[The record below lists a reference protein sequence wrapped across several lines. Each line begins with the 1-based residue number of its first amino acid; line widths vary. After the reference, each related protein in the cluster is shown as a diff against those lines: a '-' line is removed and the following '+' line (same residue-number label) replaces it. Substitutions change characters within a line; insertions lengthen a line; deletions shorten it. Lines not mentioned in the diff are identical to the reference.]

1 MVNTPEHVL
10 HIVSVDDEIIP
21 AMSEKLVDGFIERPD
36 SDIQGEDSMLVETNV
51 AEIGLVVYLHQWL

>member
-1 MVNTPEHVL
+1 ML

-21 AMSEKLVDGFIERPD
+21 AMSEKLVDGFIEKPD